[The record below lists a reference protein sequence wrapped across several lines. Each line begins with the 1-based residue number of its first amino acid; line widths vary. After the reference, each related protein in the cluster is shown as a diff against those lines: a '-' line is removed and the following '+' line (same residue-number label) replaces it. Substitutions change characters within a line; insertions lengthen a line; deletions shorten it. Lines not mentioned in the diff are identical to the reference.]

1 MKKNMDNL
9 RKTLLMIATL
19 GCLGVEAQ
27 GGNLSSKGCFGE
39 TGDLTIPLAPLLTE
53 QDKISKLPKI
63 LRKNKVSVPINPLSE
78 EWRERIHSLNL
89 DESWEREMALIE
101 KIGKSEES
109 LGFFDSALLY
119 HWRAGVEQFWPNSLR
134 EVIRLMDLY
143 FEGKKTRRSVIGML
157 SHYPRTLEDLKT
169 LKLRIDHCFANEAH
183 LLVSQQGADCPSAGP
198 SSDPNSRNKSGDS
211 KKSADSGGES
221 EVKAHLLRRATD

>member
-9 RKTLLMIATL
+9 RNALLMIGKL

-27 GGNLSSKGCFGE
+27 GGNLSSKSCLGE
-39 TGDLTIPLAPLLTE
+39 ARDIAILLAPLLTE
-53 QDKISKLPKI
+53 EDKMSKLPKI
-63 LRKNKVSVPINPLSE
+63 LRNNKVSVPIDPLSAK
-78 EWRERIHSLNL
+78 WRERIHSLIL

-101 KIGKSEES
+101 QIGRAEER
-109 LGFFDSALLY
+109 LGSFDRALLY
-119 HWRAGVEQFWPNSLR
+119 HWRAGVEQFWPESLR

-143 FEGKKTRRSVIGML
+143 FDGQNTRRSVIGMC

-211 KKSADSGGES
+211 KVSLESS
-221 EVKAHLLRRATD
+221 EVKAHLLRRSTD